1 MEAQMWRKYKDR
13 GVIVLG
19 INVDEPVSVVEAFI
33 RQFQLTYPVLLGT
46 NQLKTQ
52 YEITGSHVS
61 PFPRDFIIGKNGL
74 IAYAADEFDPDAMI
88 AVIEKELGTTA
99 VEEES
104 GFAAPADFELAP
116 SYPNPFRLAQNREL
130 TISYQLVKPSEV
142 VLQIFDLMGRRIR
155 TLMHGRQNAGAY
167 TLAWN
172 GRDEQ
177 NALAPSGIYFMQLRV
192 GSLQQT
198 KKITLMR

>member
-1 MEAQMWRKYKDR
+1 METQIWQKYKDR

-19 INVDEPVSVVEAFI
+19 INVDEPASVVEAFI

-52 YEITGSHVS
+52 YELTGSHVS
-61 PFPRDFIIGKNGL
+61 PYPRDFIIGKNGL
-74 IAYAADEFDPDAMI
+74 IAYAADEFDPEAMI

-99 VEEES
+99 VAEQ
-104 GFAAPADFELAP
+104 PRVDLPRQFELAP
-116 SYPNPFRLAQNREL
+116 SYPNPFRLVQNREL
-130 TISYQLVKPSEV
+130 TISYQLSQASV
-142 VLQIFDLMGRRIR
+142 VIVQVYDLIGRRIR
-155 TLMHGRQNAGAY
+155 TLAQGRQSAGAY
-167 TLAWN
+167 SLAWN

-177 NALAPSGIYFMQLRV
+177 NQIAPSGVYLVQLRI

-198 KKITLMR
+198 KKITLIR

>member
-1 MEAQMWRKYKDR
+1 METQMWQKYKDR

-99 VEEES
+99 VEEAS
-104 GFAAPADFELAP
+104 RFDAPRDFELAS
-116 SYPNPFRLAQNREL
+116 SYPNPFRLAQHREL
-130 TISYQLVKPSEV
+130 SISYQLNKAGEV
-142 VLQIFDLMGRRIR
+142 FLQIYDLTGRQVR
-155 TLMHGRQNAGAY
+155 TLVHGRQAAGAY
-167 TLAWN
+167 ALTWN

-177 NALAPSGIYFMQLRV
+177 NALAPSGVYFMQLRV

-198 KKITLMR
+198 KKITLMQ

>member
-1 MEAQMWRKYKDR
+1 METQIWQKYKDR

-52 YEITGSHVS
+52 YELTGSHVS
-61 PFPRDFIIGKNGL
+61 PYPRDFIIGKNGL
-74 IAYAADEFDPDAMI
+74 IAYAADEFDSEAMI

-99 VEEES
+99 VEEQPR
-104 GFAAPADFELAP
+104 FDLPRQFELAP

-130 TISYQLVKPSEV
+130 TISYQLSQSSV
-142 VLQIFDLMGRRIR
+142 VVVQIYDLMGRQVR
-155 TLMHGRQNAGAY
+155 TLAFGRQSAGAY
-167 TLAWN
+167 SLAWN

-177 NALAPSGIYFMQLRV
+177 NQIATSGVYLVQLRV

-198 KKITLMR
+198 RKVTLVH